1 MFIINHLNKKE
12 KYMSD
17 LTKIQKEI
25 VSFLDNNGLSS
36 LGRIAKE
43 LHLSYTSALKNILSL
58 KKDGVVA
65 NDVNPPLYNLTEK

>member
-17 LTKIQKEI
+17 LNRIQKEI
-25 VSFLDNNGLSS
+25 VAFLANNGLSS

-65 NDVNPPLYNLTEK
+65 NDVHPPLYNLTEK